1 MKIKRVL
8 ISVTDK
14 SGVLEFAKF
23 LENGGAEIFS
33 TGGTLKALQSGG
45 IGARSISDVTSFPEI
60 LDGRVK
66 TLHPA
71 IFAGILARRDVKSH
85 LEQLEKLN
93 LSLFDMVVVNL
104 YRFEETV
111 ASGAG
116 LDEIVENIDIGGP
129 SLIRAAA
136 KNYEGCAV
144 VVDPTQYAEIT
155 AELDRSGEVGLPLL
169 RRLAAAAFEK
179 VALYDVAISRFFR
192 ENFTSEGP
200 LGGSLMFAARK
211 SMDMRYG
218 ENPHQEAGFYGN
230 FEAHF
235 EKIHGK
241 ELSYNNLV
249 DIDAAQRL
257 LQEFV
262 EPAAVIIKHTNP
274 CGTALAGNIQAA
286 YTKALKTDPKSA
298 FGGIVALNGVVGA
311 DFASQLNEIFLEV
324 LIAQGFTDEALE
336 ILRKKK
342 DRRLIISRNPLPTDV
357 QVRSSCGGILAQTT
371 DDVVLNESELK
382 VVTARKPT
390 EAELADM
397 KFAYTICKHVK
408 SNAIVFAKDRMT
420 LGSGAGQMSRVD
432 SVKIA
437 RMKAEEAGLGLTGS
451 VAASDAF
458 FPFSDNVDEIAKAGA
473 TAIIQPGGSV
483 RDADSIEAANRL
495 NISMVFTGLRHFK
508 H

>member
-1 MKIKRVL
+1 MKIRRVL

-14 SGVLEFAKF
+14 TGVVEFADF
-23 LENGGAEIFS
+23 LTKSGAEIYS
-33 TGGTLKALQSGG
+33 TGGTLKALQSAGVR
-45 IGARSISDVTSFPEI
+45 AKSISDVTNFPEI

-71 IFAGILARRDVKSH
+71 IFAGILARRNLKSH
-85 LEQLEKLN
+85 TDQLEKLN

-116 LDEIVENIDIGGP
+116 LEEIVENIDIGGP

-144 VVDPTQYAEIT
+144 VVDPSHYARITDEIKKN
-155 AELDRSGEVGLPLL
+155 GEVGGQLL
-169 RRLAAAAFEK
+169 SELAAAAFEK
-179 VALYDVAISRFFR
+179 VALYDVAIAKFF
-192 ENFTSEGP
+192 SEKFVS
-200 LGGSLMFAARK
+200 GGRLRDSLMYAGRK

-218 ENPHQEAGFYGN
+218 ENPHQSAGYYGD
-230 FEAHF
+230 FAKYF

-249 DIDAAQRL
+249 DVDAAQRL
-257 LQEFV
+257 LQEFN

-274 CGTALAGNIQAA
+274 CGTALGADVQEA
-286 YTKALKTDPKSA
+286 YTHALKTDSKSA
-298 FGGIVALNGVVGA
+298 FGGIVALNGNVGA
-311 DFASQLNEIFLEV
+311 AFARQLNEIFLEV
-324 LIAQGFTDEALE
+324 IIAPGFSDEALE

-342 DRRLIISRNPLPTDV
+342 DRRLIISRSPLPDDI
-357 QVRSSCGGILAQTT
+357 QLRSSCGGVLAQTA
-371 DDVVLNESELK
+371 DDVVLNETELK
-382 VVTARKPT
+382 VVTNRKPT
-390 EAELADM
+390 ESELADM

-408 SNAIVFAKDRMT
+408 SNAIVFARDRMT

-437 RMKAEEAGLGLTGS
+437 RMKAAEAGLSLEGS

-458 FPFSDNVDEIAKAGA
+458 FPFSDNVEEIAKAGA
-473 TAIIQPGGSV
+473 TAIVQPGGSV

-495 NISMVFTGLRHFK
+495 NISMVFTGIRHFK